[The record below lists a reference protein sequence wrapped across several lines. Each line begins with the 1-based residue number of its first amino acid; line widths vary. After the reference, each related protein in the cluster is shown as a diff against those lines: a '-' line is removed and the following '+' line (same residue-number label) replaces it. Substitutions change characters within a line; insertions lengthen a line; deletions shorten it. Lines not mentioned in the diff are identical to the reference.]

1 MAETAR
7 ERLLSA
13 AGRLFGTQGINSTG
27 IDRIIAEA
35 GVAKASLYGNF
46 SGKDELVEA
55 YLQTRLDAWRGVV
68 ARIAAS
74 SVKPATKVRRL
85 FEATI
90 PMEFFGCPFT
100 NAIVEQPDNPGV
112 RRVVAEY
119 RRDLH
124 DAVGTFI
131 GRPAGHE
138 SVTAIVLTLDGA
150 VAAAKMHDPR
160 ITTDT
165 ALAVAVRNVAR

>member
-1 MAETAR
+1 MAESAR
-7 ERLLSA
+7 QRLLTA

-46 SGKDELVEA
+46 SGKDELVEV

-68 ARIAAS
+68 SRIAES
-74 SVKPATKVRRL
+74 SVKPATKIRRL

-90 PMEFFGCPFT
+90 PMEFYGCPFT
-100 NAIVEQPDNPGV
+100 NAIIEQPNNPGV
-112 RRVVAEY
+112 LRVVAEY

-124 DAVGTFI
+124 DAVAIFI
-131 GRPAGHE
+131 GQPVDHE
-138 SVTAIVLTLDGA
+138 SVVAVVLILDGA
-150 VAAAKMHDPR
+150 VAAAKMRDPR

-165 ALAVAVRNVAR
+165 ALAVAVRNIKR